1 LRKVAV
7 ARIITADTFNRWS
20 AVLDGLVK
28 KASRTS
34 PSSQNDYMISG
45 VEDVRTSLV
54 ICTSP
59 FDTHVVQDGT
69 HPNGQP
75 VTRWVARNDTVTLTW
90 RRERG
95 DEFVEDLIKNIVAL
109 TGIQPEYVDEP
120 VPGNDVEPMVERLR
134 EAREARDE

>member
-1 LRKVAV
+1 M
-7 ARIITADTFNRWS
+7 ARVITADTFNRWW
-20 AVLDGLVK
+20 AALDGLVK
-28 KASRTS
+28 NASRTS
-34 PSSQNDYMISG
+34 SSSQNDYRISA
-45 VEDVRTSLV
+45 VQDVRTSLV

-109 TGIQPEYVDEP
+109 TGIEPEYAGEP
-120 VPGNDVEPMVERLR
+120 VPGNDIEPMVERLR
-134 EAREARDE
+134 KAREGRDA